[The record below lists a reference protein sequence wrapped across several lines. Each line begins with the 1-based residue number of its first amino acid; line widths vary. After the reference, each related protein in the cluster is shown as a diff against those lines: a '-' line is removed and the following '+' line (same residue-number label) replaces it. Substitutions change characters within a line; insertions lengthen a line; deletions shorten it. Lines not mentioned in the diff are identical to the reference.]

1 MTASTAGKS
10 AAPGNDRPIFVS
22 GCPRSGTTLLQVMLH
37 AHQRIAIPPE
47 DRELL
52 EIYHARHRYGDL
64 RKPSN
69 HRRLAQRLAQVRRFR
84 LGADAIT
91 GVVLAAPPTLGS
103 AFGAVRQAYAGKFDK
118 PRWGD
123 KRPVFLLEYDV
134 ILRLFPDAQLI
145 NIVRDGRACVA
156 SLKRM
161 PWWETGTIGAMARWV
176 ESIKAGERLRRRL
189 RADQYC
195 EIRYEDLVAAPRA
208 VAQQLCAF
216 LGEEFDE
223 AMLFPEAVAAV
234 AVPRRKRH
242 QRQTRE
248 PINTRSVESW
258 REELTPQEVALFERV
273 AGRHLTAHGYAL
285 TNPTAAAPA
294 SAQLEYVGRL
304 YGRAARRRAKRLR
317 DLVLRVTDR
326 QPVAAQL
333 TYAQRRLAAAHAR
346 DVA

>member
-1 MTASTAGKS
+1 MTATAGQTV
-10 AAPGNDRPIFVS
+10 AAANDRPIFVS

-52 EIYHARHRYGDL
+52 EIYHARHRFGDL
-64 RKPSN
+64 REPSN
-69 HRRLAQRLAQVRRFR
+69 HRRLAQRLGQVRRFR

-91 GVVLAAPPTLGS
+91 GAVLAAPPTLGS
-103 AFGAVRQAYAGKFDK
+103 ALGAVRQAYARRFDK

-145 NIVRDGRACVA
+145 HIVRDGRACVA

-161 PWWETGTIGAMARWV
+161 PWWRFGTIGAMARWV

-195 EIRYEDLVAAPRA
+195 EIRYEDLVADPRA
-208 VAQQLCAF
+208 VAQRLCSF

-223 AMLFPEAVAAV
+223 AMTSPEAVAAV
-234 AVPRRKRH
+234 AVPRRKH
-242 QRQTRE
+242 NQRQTRE
-248 PINTRSVESW
+248 PITTRAVTSW

-273 AGRHLTAHGYAL
+273 AGRQLIAHGYPL
-285 TNPTAAAPA
+285 THQTVKATRA
-294 SAQLEYVGRL
+294 AQLEFVGRL
-304 YGRAARRRAKRLR
+304 YGRAARRRAKWLR
-317 DLVLRVTDR
+317 DLTIRMTDR
-326 QPVAAQL
+326 QPIAAQL
-333 TYAQRRLAAAHAR
+333 TSAQPRLATSGSSAAH
-346 DVA
+346 

>member
-1 MTASTAGKS
+1 MTVSTAGQS
-10 AAPGNDRPIFVS
+10 AAAGNDRPIFVS

-84 LGADAIT
+84 LSADAIT
-91 GVVLAAPPTLGS
+91 SVVLAAPPTLGS
-103 AFGAVRQAYAGKFDK
+103 ALGAVRQAYARQFDK

-145 NIVRDGRACVA
+145 HIVRDGRACVA

-161 PWWETGTIGAMARWV
+161 PWWETGAIGGMARWV
-176 ESIKAGERLRRRL
+176 ESISAGERLRRRL

-195 EIRYEDLVAAPRA
+195 EIRYEDLVGDPRA
-208 VAQQLCAF
+208 VAHQLCTF

-223 AMLFPEAVAAV
+223 AMLSPEAVAVV

-273 AGRHLTAHGYAL
+273 AGRHLSAHGYAL
-285 TNPTAAAPA
+285 TNQTTTAPA
-294 SAQLEYVGRL
+294 RAQLEYVGRL

-317 DLVLRVTDR
+317 DLILRVTDR

-333 TYAQRRLAAAHAR
+333 TYAQRRLAAR
-346 DVA
+346 SREVA